1 MPLFAGFFLNLIR
14 IRGELILNR
23 YLDEIESQGLAKF
36 QERILLEK
44 ITRNCNSDFGREN
57 GFEEI
62 KTVADF
68 QARLPLSDY
77 EYFSSYI
84 ARVKSGEVTALF
96 HPKEKI
102 HMFALT
108 SGTTGDAKYIP
119 VPTPFLKEYEEGSKI
134 WGASV
139 VRDFPGSSF
148 QKILILF
155 SPLEEERSE
164 KGVPCGAISGLIS
177 RNQGKLVK
185 PLYGAPFE
193 ASELQ
198 DPTERQ
204 YAFLRAASEHSI
216 GLISTAN
223 PSTLLAFAHL
233 IERRGEQLV
242 YDLEMGLLNGAS
254 PPFSLRKMPKRAAEL
269 KQVLKEK
276 GILTPRDLWP
286 DLKMLA
292 CWKGGTL
299 FHYLDKLPEHYGDLR
314 IRDLGLLASEGR
326 FSLPL
331 FSDKDDGLL
340 NVFHHFFEFIS
351 EDEEDTDNPQV
362 LLAHQLKQGKRYLLV
377 VTTSSGLY
385 RYHLNDLIEVTEFY
399 RGIPLIRFLNKGKH
413 IASLTGEKITEHQV
427 LSGFQ
432 KAVINSSSKTPYFRF
447 FPTYSKTPH
456 YKLYIEEESVA
467 VRNAE
472 SFLQAIDQSLCEQ
485 NIEYASKRHSGRLT
499 LPELHWVRFGTFS
512 SESQNSHRPEQFKP
526 IYLDP
531 DPDAYL
537 KYESA
542 LI

>member
-1 MPLFAGFFLNLIR
+1 VSFLGGFFTKLIK
-14 IRGELILNR
+14 IRGEFILNR
-23 YLDEIESQGLAKF
+23 YLDQVKNQGLAAF
-36 QERILLEK
+36 QEKILLEK
-44 ITRNCNSDFGREN
+44 ITRNFKSDFGKKN
-57 GFEEI
+57 SFSKI

-68 QARLPLSDY
+68 QTVLPLSDY
-77 EYFSSYI
+77 EHFSPYI
-84 ARVKSGEVTALF
+84 AQVKSGYVGALF
-96 HPKEKI
+96 PPREKI

-108 SGTTGDAKYIP
+108 SGTTGNAKYIP

-139 VRDFPGSSF
+139 VRNFPDSNV

-155 SPLEEERSE
+155 SPLEEEISE
-164 KGVPCGAISGLIS
+164 KGIPCGAISGLIS

-193 ASELQ
+193 ASEIK
-198 DPTERQ
+198 DPAERQ

-233 IERRGEQLV
+233 IEKKGEQLI
-242 YDLEMGLLNGAS
+242 YDLEAGLLNGEKA
-254 PPFSLRKMPKRAAEL
+254 PFSLRKMPGRAAEIKEIL
-269 KQVLKEK
+269 KQK
-276 GILTPRDLWP
+276 GFLAPKDLWP
-286 DLKMLA
+286 HLKMLA

-299 FHYLDKLPEHYGDLR
+299 FHYLEKLPEHYGDLQ

-331 FSDKDDGLL
+331 FSDKDDGVL
-340 NVFHHFFEFIS
+340 NVFHHFFEFIP
-351 EDEEDTDNPQV
+351 EDEEDRENPQV

-385 RYHLNDLIEVTEFY
+385 RYQLNDLIEVTGFY
-399 RGIPLIRFLNKGKH
+399 KQIPLIQFLNKGKH

-427 LSGFQ
+427 LSGFH
-432 KAVINSSSKTPYFRF
+432 KAAANSTSQIPYFRF
-447 FPTYSKTPH
+447 FPTYSQTPH
-456 YKLYIEEESVA
+456 YKLYIEEDSVA
-467 VRNAE
+467 VRNSE
-472 SFLQAIDQSLCEQ
+472 SFLETIDQSLCEQ
-485 NIEYASKRHSGRLT
+485 NIEYASKRGSGRLSH
-499 LPELHWVRFGTFS
+499 PELHWVRPGTFS